1 MIRTLASLALDI
13 AGELVQW
20 ALYQSARRRLGLPEA
35 EERVSEA
42 ERRADARLAIL
53 EQRRAARERFARRA
67 A

>member
-1 MIRTLASLALDI
+1 MIRTVASLATAI

-20 ALYQSARRRLGLPEA
+20 ALYQSARHRLGLPEA
-35 EERVSEA
+35 EERITEA

-53 EQRRAARERFARRA
+53 EQRRVARERFARRA

>member
-1 MIRTLASLALDI
+1 VIRTVASLASAL
-13 AGELVQW
+13 AGDFVQW
-20 ALYQSARRRLGLPEA
+20 ALYQSARHRLGLPEA

>member
-1 MIRTLASLALDI
+1 MIRTATSLALAI
-13 AGELVQW
+13 AGDFVQW

-35 EERVSEA
+35 EQRVDEKERDL
-42 ERRADARLAIL
+42 DARLAIL